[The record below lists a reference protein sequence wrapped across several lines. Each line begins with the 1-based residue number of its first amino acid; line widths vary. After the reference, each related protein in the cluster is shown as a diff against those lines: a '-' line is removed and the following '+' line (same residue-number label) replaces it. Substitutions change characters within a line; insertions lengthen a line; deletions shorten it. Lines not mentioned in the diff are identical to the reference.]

1 MNSKQVKSVLCGL
14 STEVEDI
21 LQSEYGVSAR
31 VSDVGL
37 DVTEDM
43 KTHAF
48 EWLYGTPIV
57 YTLTSRPDKFRSFSP
72 GICNASSHKHPKS
85 ERQRAKEIAKRRKNN
100 RNKKTHRK
108 K

>member
-1 MNSKQVKSVLCGL
+1 MNSKQVRSVLCGL

-21 LQSEYGVSAR
+21 LQSEYGISVR

-48 EWLYGTPIV
+48 DYLY
-57 YTLTSRPDKFRSFSP
+57 
-72 GICNASSHKHPKS
+72 
-85 ERQRAKEIAKRRKNN
+85 
-100 RNKKTHRK
+100 
-108 K
+108 